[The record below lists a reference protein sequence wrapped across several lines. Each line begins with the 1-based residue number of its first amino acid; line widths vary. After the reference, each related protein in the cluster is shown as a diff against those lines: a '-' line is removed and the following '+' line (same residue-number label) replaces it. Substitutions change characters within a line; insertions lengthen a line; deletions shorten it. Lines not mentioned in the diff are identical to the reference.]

1 MKKYKVILTE
11 SEMRKLNEMNIDTN
25 SSGFRFKDKNG
36 KPGYAAQVLM
46 FLNDRPDG
54 SATKEEMVFAGIDIY
69 GMSAGVLTKLRKAGL
84 ITLNGSVWTITDEGI
99 KVAESLGSWTDNR
112 SERQNAIFEAKK
124 YRNRCIK
131 LIKDYF
137 EDYDIIKNI
146 DFFDLNNAQPDESI
160 DGQIFFNSIKT
171 RNQFDCDSERA
182 DLADYLTN
190 KLGTEVYVDMNPY
203 QKTVH
208 FGVSFV
214 EDPD

>member
-1 MKKYKVILTE
+1 MKRYKVILTE
-11 SEMRKLNEMNIDTN
+11 AEMRRLNEMNIDTN
-25 SSGFRFKDKNG
+25 SGGFRFKDKNG
-36 KPGYAAQVLM
+36 KPTYAAQVLM
-46 FLNDRPDG
+46 FLNYKVDG
-54 SATKEEMVFAGIDIY
+54 SATKNEMVFAGIDIY

-171 RNQFDCDSERA
+171 RSQFDCDSESA